1 MTGRSPAVGALAT
14 TGERKLRETDGK
26 LWAFALRTYGEAGVP
41 DACLALQDR
50 CGVDVCLLL
59 WAAWLGE
66 GADRATIAVGD
77 RAVGPW
83 RARAIRPIRAL
94 RRHLRDPVAHMG
106 DEAREAWRNAVKG
119 LEIEAEREALAVLA
133 GIGERR
139 GPPDLREFA
148 AFFGLDHGCR
158 EMKTVERAARRA
170 APPATDGKGGC
181 GCPGD
186 RAAAEYSA
194 AGNIRRARHPTNRQ

>member
-1 MTGRSPAVGALAT
+1 MRKAN
-14 TGERKLRETDGK
+14 GE

-50 CGVDVCLLL
+50 CGVDVCLML

-77 RAVGPW
+77 GAVGAW
-83 RARAIRPIRAL
+83 RARAIRPMRAL
-94 RRHLRDPVAHMG
+94 RRHLRDPVAHIG
-106 DEAREAWRNAVKG
+106 DDVRETWRNAVKR
-119 LEIEAEREALAVLA
+119 LEIEAERQALVVLA

-139 GPPDLREFA
+139 GLPDLREFA
-148 AFFGLDHGCR
+148 GFSGLDSGCR
-158 EMKTVERAARRA
+158 ELKTVERAARRVA
-170 APPATDGKGGC
+170 SSATDGNGGF

-186 RAAAEYSA
+186 RAAAEYSDV
-194 AGNIRRARHPTNRQ
+194 GNVC

>member
-1 MTGRSPAVGALAT
+1 MRKGD
-14 TGERKLRETDGK
+14 GE
-26 LWAFALRTYGEAGVP
+26 LWAFVLRTYGEADVP

-66 GADRATIAVGD
+66 GADHATIAAGD

-94 RRHLRDPVAHMG
+94 RRHLRVPVAHMADG
-106 DEAREAWRNAVKG
+106 AREAWRNAVKG
-119 LEIEAEREALAVLA
+119 LEIAAEKEALAVLA

-139 GPPDLREFA
+139 GSPDLREFA
-148 AFFGLDHGCR
+148 AFFGLDPDCR
-158 EMKTVERAARRA
+158 ELATVERAARRVA
-170 APPATDGKGGC
+170 LPATDGKGGSVRKE
-181 GCPGD
+181 G
-186 RAAAEYSA
+186 RVAAQSSD
-194 AGNIRRARHPTNRQ
+194 AGSMC